1 MQPETNLSPVDI
13 DDSVLISELRPAL
26 VAFFRR
32 RCGNAA
38 EAEDLTQDVI
48 LRALT
53 HARWTSEEQAKGYI
67 FKIAI
72 NRWRDRGRRLLTHAA
87 ETDWNDDHVEGVTE
101 EISLERVLDGQ
112 DEIRLISAALDDME
126 ERTRDIFIL
135 CRLEQMK
142 QTEIADMLGISISSV
157 EKHLVKALTLVSSRM
172 NQHAG

>member
-1 MQPETNLSPVDI
+1 MQQKANPFPAEI

-38 EAEDLTQDVI
+38 EAEDLTQDVV

-53 HARWTSEEQAKGYI
+53 HARWTSEEQARGYI

-72 NRWRDRGRRLLTHAA
+72 NRWRDRGRRLLTHAV
-87 ETDWNDDHVEGVTE
+87 ETDWNDDQVQGVTD
-101 EISLERVLDGQ
+101 EISLDRVLFGQ
-112 DEIRLISAALDDME
+112 EEVRVISKALDEME
-126 ERTRDIFIL
+126 ERTRDVFVL

-142 QTEIADMLGISISSV
+142 QTEIAEALGISISSV
-157 EKHLVKALTLVSSRM
+157 EKHLVKALALVSSRM
-172 NQHAG
+172 NQHVG